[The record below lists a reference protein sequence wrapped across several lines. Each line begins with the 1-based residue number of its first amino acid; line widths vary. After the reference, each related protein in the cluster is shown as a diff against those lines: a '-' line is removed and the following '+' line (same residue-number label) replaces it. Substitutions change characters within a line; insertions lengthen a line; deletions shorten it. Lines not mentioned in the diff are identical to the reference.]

1 MKERVRG
8 RTRLRVRV
16 MKESKR
22 ENKIKGEEDERE
34 SKRENKLQGEGDGRE
49 SKRENKLQGE
59 GDGREP
65 KILRQ

>member
-34 SKRENKLQGEGDGRE
+34 SKRENKVKGEGDERE
-49 SKRENKLQGE
+49 
-59 GDGREP
+59 
-65 KILRQ
+65 